1 MTVTLL
7 LATLALLG
15 ALQDKGVSV
24 PYSTLEKGTTSGFQ
38 SPLQM
43 FVASEKDWIDLWE
56 KRQGSNAPARTHP
69 DVDFKRDVV
78 VVAALGSKESGGYS
92 IEIAKIVQT
101 KENVVV
107 TVRIGAPPPGTTSK
121 GGPTS
126 PFVLV
131 RMKKPD
137 RPVTFVEEEKK

>member
-1 MTVTLL
+1 MTLL
-7 LATLALLG
+7 LAILALPAL
-15 ALQDKGVSV
+15 LQDKGESV
-24 PYSTLEKGTTSGFQ
+24 THSTIEKGTTSGFQ

-43 FVASEKDWIDLWE
+43 FVSSEKDWIDLWE
-56 KRQGSNAPARTHP
+56 KRQGSSAPKSTHP
-69 DVDFKRDVV
+69 TLDFKRDVV
-78 VVAALGSKESGGYS
+78 VVAALGTKETGGYS
-92 IEIAKIVQT
+92 IEISKIVQT

-107 TVRIGAPPPGTTSK
+107 TVRIGAPTPGAK
-121 GGPTS
+121 PIVGPTS